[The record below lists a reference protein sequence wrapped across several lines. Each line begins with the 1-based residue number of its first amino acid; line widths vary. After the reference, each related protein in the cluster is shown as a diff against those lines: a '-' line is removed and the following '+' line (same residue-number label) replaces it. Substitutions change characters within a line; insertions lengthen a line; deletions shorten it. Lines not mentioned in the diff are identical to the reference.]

1 MNNEELN
8 PSKAYVVLSWLLAV
22 SFRTVKN
29 LCLSAE
35 SCQALAQNPA
45 ALFQYLQQKRLG
57 KINPKPFLI
66 CPKLL
71 LGTVNNALSG
81 EYVKTNNELR
91 TTNEEQFRKVLLGIS
106 IVPTFFVLRL
116 VPCRVSSF
124 IKLRITS
131 YWEHRSFSSE
141 AAGLLLSLPTPLVTE
156 ASRIRV

>member
-71 LGTVNNALSG
+71 LGTLNIA
-81 EYVKTNNELR
+81 
-91 TTNEEQFRKVLLGIS
+91 
-106 IVPTFFVLRL
+106 PTG
-116 VPCRVSSF
+116 RVC
-124 IKLRITS
+124 
-131 YWEHRSFSSE
+131 
-141 AAGLLLSLPTPLVTE
+141 
-156 ASRIRV
+156 